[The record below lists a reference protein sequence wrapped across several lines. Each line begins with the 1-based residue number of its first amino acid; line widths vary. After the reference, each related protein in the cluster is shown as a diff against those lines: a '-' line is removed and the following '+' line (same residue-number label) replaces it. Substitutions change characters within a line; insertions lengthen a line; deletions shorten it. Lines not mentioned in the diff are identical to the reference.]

1 MVVFMYLD
9 LAFFQNLKKKSVS
22 SLILSRVCL
31 FASCLNHSCP
41 SGNYTVSAGSSVAWM
56 LFIAV
61 CFYKVGCSLGFV
73 DVCATNRAHVPH
85 VCPLKQSSRLS
96 LRVPEFTA
104 VDTLHIH
111 LHVHTLTQTPINSY
125 VLKSNIQK
133 YNKH

>member
-9 LAFFQNLKKKSVS
+9 FFSLFFRISPKKSVS

-61 CFYKVGCSLGFV
+61 CFYKVGCSLGFG

-96 LRVPEFTA
+96 LRAPEFTA
-104 VDTLHIH
+104 VTHCASIRLHKH
-111 LHVHTLTQTPINSY
+111 LQTPMF
-125 VLKSNIQK
+125 
-133 YNKH
+133 